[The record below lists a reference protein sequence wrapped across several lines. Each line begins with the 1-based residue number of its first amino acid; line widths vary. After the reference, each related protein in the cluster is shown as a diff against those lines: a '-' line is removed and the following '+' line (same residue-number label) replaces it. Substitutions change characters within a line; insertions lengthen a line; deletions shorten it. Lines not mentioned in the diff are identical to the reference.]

1 MTKRF
6 FTGCRVFTGETIV
19 SGLGVVVEDGQ
30 IVALSSEPPTGADV
44 LTLPEDSLLA
54 PGFLDLQ
61 VNGAGGVLLN
71 DDPSPRTVRTIARTV
86 RRFGVTGV
94 LPTFITGP
102 KDAMLKACA
111 SAAEAMAEPGS
122 GVLGIHL
129 EGPFISAD
137 RRGIHDLASVRAP
150 QADDVEAVLAA
161 SDRLQAAG
169 GRLLLTL
176 APEAVDD
183 ATLSRFA
190 AAGVV
195 LSVGHTAANFERTQ
209 EALALGARCFTHLTN
224 AMPPIHNRDPG
235 PVVAALDSHDAW
247 CGLIADGHHVH
258 PGLMRAIV
266 AAKPGKVFLVTDAMA
281 PLGTTADSFV
291 LDGRTIFR
299 RDGRLASAEG
309 VLAGADIDMVQSVRN
324 VVALLNQPVAEAL
337 RMASLYPAA
346 CLGIDNRYGR
356 IAPGY
361 KADFALLDA
370 QLAVS
375 KTWIG
380 GRTD

>member
-1 MTKRF
+1 MMSRF

-19 SGLGVVVEDGQ
+19 SGLGVVVENGKV
-30 IVALSSEPPTGADV
+30 IALSSQPPTGAEV
-44 LTLPEDSLLA
+44 VTLPEDSLLS
-54 PGFLDLQ
+54 PGFIDLQ

-71 DDPSPRTVRTIARTV
+71 DDPSPQGVRTIARAV
-86 RRFGVTGV
+86 RPFGVTGV

-102 KDAMLKACA
+102 KDAMLKACD
-111 SAAEAMAEPGS
+111 SAAEVMAEPDS

-129 EGPFISAD
+129 EGPFISAA
-137 RRGIHDLASVRAP
+137 RRGIHDLASVRPP
-150 QADDVEAVLAA
+150 QADDVEAMLAA
-161 SDRLQAAG
+161 SDRLRAAG

-176 APEAVDD
+176 APETVDD
-183 ATLSRFA
+183 AMLARFA

-195 LSVGHTAANFERTQ
+195 VSVGHTAASFERTR

-224 AMPPIHNRDPG
+224 AMPPIHNREPG
-235 PVVAALDSHDAW
+235 PVGAALDSRDAW

-258 PGLMRAIV
+258 PGLMRAIL
-266 AAKPGKVFLVTDAMA
+266 AAKPAKVFLVTDAMS

-291 LDGRTIFR
+291 LDGQTIFR
-299 RDGRLASAEG
+299 RDGRLTSAEG
-309 VLAGADIDMVQSVRN
+309 VLAGADIDMAQSVRN
-324 VVALLNQPVAEAL
+324 VVSLLDQPAAEAL

-356 IAPGY
+356 IGPGY
-361 KADFALLDA
+361 RADFALLDP
-370 QLAVS
+370 QLGVS

-380 GRTD
+380 GRTE